1 MIDLLTEFPELPRT
15 VLRDIKKTVDLGF
28 KDFSRAYGESI
39 EGFFYPLLKLLVF
52 IEDILIATP
61 WPIIIGIVAGLGYW
75 ATRSYKL
82 VMGCHCCL
90 ICCWFIWYVGRYH
103 GNFWYH
109 YCLYIGFNSYWYS
122 FRYPNV

>member
-52 IEDILIATP
+52 IEDVLIFLIIVVGDIFNIGSEIL
-61 WPIIIGIVAGLGYW
+61 
-75 ATRSYKL
+75 S
-82 VMGCHCCL
+82 
-90 ICCWFIWYVGRYH
+90 
-103 GNFWYH
+103 NFQE
-109 YCLYIGFNSYWYS
+109 
-122 FRYPNV
+122 V

>member
-52 IEDILIATP
+52 IEDVLIATP
-61 WPIIIGIVAGLGYW
+61 WPIIIGICLLYTSPSPRDR
-75 ATRSYKL
+75 TRSR
-82 VMGCHCCL
+82 MP
-90 ICCWFIWYVGRYH
+90 
-103 GNFWYH
+103 
-109 YCLYIGFNSYWYS
+109 SS
-122 FRYPNV
+122 A